1 MCENDF
7 QREIPI
13 KDFPCF
19 FVHFVAKK
27 GINEKENPK
36 MLQNCLLCE
45 AQNVISIIE
54 NSYIYTFFRKASNC
68 HYGTEHTYFQLE
80 K

>member
-1 MCENDF
+1 VCENDF

-13 KDFPCF
+13 KDFSCF
-19 FVHFVAKK
+19 CVHFVVPKK

-36 MLQNCLLCE
+36 MLQYCLLCE

-54 NSYIYTFFRKASNC
+54 NSYIYIF
-68 HYGTEHTYFQLE
+68 
-80 K
+80 